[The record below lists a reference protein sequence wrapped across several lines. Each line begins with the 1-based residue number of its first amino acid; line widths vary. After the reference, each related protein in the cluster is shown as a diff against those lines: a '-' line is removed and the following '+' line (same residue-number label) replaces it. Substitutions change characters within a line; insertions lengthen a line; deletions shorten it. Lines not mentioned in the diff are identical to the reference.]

1 MQLTKEIWNKKITLR
16 NGKETFKEF
25 VGLLKFNHE
34 PINVKKVQ
42 AVFILF
48 DKASS
53 ILFALGAQ

>member
-1 MQLTKEIWNKKITLR
+1 M
-16 NGKETFKEF
+16 
-25 VGLLKFNHE
+25 GLLKFNHE

-42 AVFILF
+42 AVFMLF